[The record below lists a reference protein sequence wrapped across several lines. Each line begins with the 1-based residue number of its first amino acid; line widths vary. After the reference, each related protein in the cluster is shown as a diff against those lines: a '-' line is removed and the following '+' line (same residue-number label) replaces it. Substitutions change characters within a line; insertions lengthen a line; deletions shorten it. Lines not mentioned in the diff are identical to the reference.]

1 MEKKFNIEGMSCHHC
16 VMAVETELRE
26 LNLANN
32 KVEIGSAIVEYGTQE
47 DEAKIISAI
56 EEAGFKV
63 VN

>member
-16 VMAVETELRE
+16 VMAVETELRD
-26 LNLANN
+26 ANFTN
-32 KVEIGSAIVEYGTQE
+32 FKVEIGAAEVVYDLE
-47 DEAKIISAI
+47 DDETKIKKAI